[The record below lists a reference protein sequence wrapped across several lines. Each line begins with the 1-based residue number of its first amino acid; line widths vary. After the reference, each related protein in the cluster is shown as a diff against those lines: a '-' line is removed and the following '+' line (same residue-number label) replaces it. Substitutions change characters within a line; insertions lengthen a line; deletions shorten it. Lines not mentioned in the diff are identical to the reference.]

1 MGGWNMNKTIKIAI
15 LMLTGLM
22 LTAFAG
28 MAETNYVSNNLAIT
42 LRTGPG
48 NDRKI
53 IAQPRVG
60 SPLEVIQAGEE
71 YTQVRTPG
79 GKTGWVLTRYLTPK
93 PPARKVLSK
102 LQAEH
107 AQVVE
112 KYNALRQQAAQ
123 LDTTSK
129 GLTGDLTATQKAL
142 DQLTSEHETLK
153 KESQGFL
160 KLKAKY
166 EKAVKEATEVRAR
179 ADKLDKKY
187 QQLDSSELN
196 TGLLYGGGLMVF
208 GFIVGFI
215 VKRPRR
221 RSPLM

>member
-1 MGGWNMNKTIKIAI
+1 MLTV
-15 LMLTGLM
+15 LMLT
-22 LTAFAG
+22 TFVG
-28 MAETNYVSNNLAIT
+28 MAETKFVSNNLAIT

-60 SPLEVIQAGEE
+60 TPLEVIQAGEE
-71 YTQVRTPG
+71 YSEVRTPS
-79 GKTGWVLTRYLTPK
+79 GKTGWVLSRYLTPK
-93 PPARKVLSK
+93 TPARMVLSK
-102 LQAEH
+102 LQAEY

-112 KYNALRQQAAQ
+112 KYNALKQQAAQ

-129 GLTGDLTATQKAL
+129 GLSGDLTATQKAL
-142 DQLTSEHETLK
+142 DKLTTEHETLK
-153 KESQGFL
+153 KESQGYL

-179 ADKLDKKY
+179 ADKVDKEL
-187 QQLDSSELN
+187 QQLYNSELN
-196 TGLLYGGGLMVF
+196 TGLLYGGGLIVL

>member
-1 MGGWNMNKTIKIAI
+1 MNRTIKIAI
-15 LMLTGLM
+15 LMLTVLM
-22 LTAFAG
+22 LTTFVG
-28 MAETNYVSNNLAIT
+28 MAETKFVSNNLAIT

-60 SPLEVIQAGEE
+60 TPLEVIQAGEE
-71 YTQVRTPG
+71 YSEVRTPS
-79 GKTGWVLTRYLTPK
+79 GKTGWVLSRYLTPK
-93 PPARKVLSK
+93 TPARMVLSK
-102 LQAEH
+102 LQAEY

-112 KYNALRQQAAQ
+112 KYNALKQQAAQ

-129 GLTGDLTATQKAL
+129 GLSGDLTATQKAL
-142 DQLTSEHETLK
+142 DKLTTEHETLK
-153 KESQGFL
+153 KESQGYL

-179 ADKLDKKY
+179 ADKVDKEL
-187 QQLDSSELN
+187 QQLYNSELN
-196 TGLLYGGGLMVF
+196 TGLLYGGGLIVL

>member
-1 MGGWNMNKTIKIAI
+1 MGGWNMNRPIKIII
-15 LMLTGLM
+15 LMLTVLL
-22 LTAFAG
+22 LTAFAS
-28 MAETNYVSNNLAIT
+28 MAETKYVSTNLAIT

-53 IAQPRVG
+53 IAQPKVG
-60 SPLEVIQAGEE
+60 TPLEILQPGDE
-71 YTQVRTPG
+71 YSQVRTPG
-79 GKTGWVLTRYLTPK
+79 GTKGWVLTRYLTAK
-93 PPARKVLSK
+93 IPAAMVLSR

-107 AQVVE
+107 TQVVE
-112 KYNALRQQAAQ
+112 KYTKLKQQATQ

-129 GLTGDLTATQKAL
+129 GLSGDLSATQKAL
-142 DQLTSEHETLK
+142 DQLTVEHETLK
-153 KESQGFL
+153 KESQGYL

-166 EKAVKEATEVRAR
+166 GKSVKEATEVRAR
-179 ADKLDKKY
+179 ADKVDKEL
-187 QQLDSSELN
+187 QQLYSSELN
-196 TGLLYGGGLMVF
+196 TGLLYGGGLIVL